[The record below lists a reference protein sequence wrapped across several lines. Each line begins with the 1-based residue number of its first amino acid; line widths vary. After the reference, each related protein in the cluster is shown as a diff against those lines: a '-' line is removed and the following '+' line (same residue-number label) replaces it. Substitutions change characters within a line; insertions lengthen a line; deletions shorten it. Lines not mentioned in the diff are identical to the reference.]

1 MKLLM
6 VDDLR
11 SFLQLETTFLRRA
24 DCRVFTAT
32 TGLEAI
38 RVAHEVSPDL
48 VLLDVEM
55 PVMNGIEAT
64 RIFKATPALSQMPVV
79 VISST
84 ARRDEAL
91 AAGACEFV
99 SKPIDESQFL
109 SLVMRHVP
117 LKVRREKRRT
127 VETPCLCEMNG
138 SAVEGMVLDLSATGL
153 FMKSKGPFEVG
164 DAVTVRFDLPAAG
177 NDRSIEAGALV
188 VRSTPHGFGLGFTEL
203 SEYTRWTIQE
213 YVNEVD

>member
-117 LKVRREKRRT
+117 LKVRLEKRRT